1 MSTDSGDKA
10 AMAGPIAQS
19 KALIDAGREAVAV
32 QDELFDTISAEDM
45 VEAREALE
53 ARGVPFSRRE
63 QVLEA
68 RQRRRGRPKNARNK
82 RTEDFARY
90 ILSHGQDP
98 AVTLIEIASTQP
110 ELLIEA
116 SAQPRVHSF
125 RADGT
130 ANVVTER
137 MTYEQAQALRAR
149 CADILM
155 PYIHGKKP
163 IAIDMNFAGVADL
176 IIEGVTHT
184 REEIANI
191 VDADFMPVDD
201 DDQDPAK

>member
-10 AMAGPIAQS
+10 ALAGPIGQS
-19 KALIDAGREAVAV
+19 KALVEAGREALAV
-32 QDELFDTISAEDM
+32 QDELFDTVSAEDM

-53 ARGVPFSRRE
+53 ARGEPFTRRQ
-63 QVLEA
+63 QVQEA
-68 RQRRRGRPKNARNK
+68 RKRRRGRPKNARNK

-90 ILSHGQDP
+90 VLSHGQDP
-98 AVTLIEIASTQP
+98 AITLIQIASTQP
-110 ELLIEA
+110 EMLIEA
-116 SAQPRVHSF
+116 SAQPKVHSF

-163 IAIDMNFAGVADL
+163 IAIDMNFTGIADL
-176 IIEGVTHT
+176 IIEGVTHS
-184 REEIANI
+184 REEIDNI
-191 VDADFMPVDD
+191 VDADFMPVDSD
-201 DDQDPAK
+201 GEEPSE